1 VSFCR
6 ILVGCQSDG
15 SCVHTHRTILHDPK
29 VYPSPE
35 EYKPERWLKNGKLDP
50 DVPDPSVAA
59 FGYGRRQAECFYFIL
74 ALSDIFR
81 RICPGRY
88 LSDNSLYAMISLVL
102 AVYNITP
109 SVDGQG
115 NPVQLKP
122 EVTSGLLS

>member
-1 VSFCR
+1 VAHY
-6 ILVGCQSDG
+6 VY
-15 SCVHTHRTILHDPK
+15 TYRTILHDPK
-29 VYPSPE
+29 LYPSPE
-35 EYKPERWLKNGKLDP
+35 EYKPERWLKDGQLDA
-50 DVPDPSVAA
+50 DIPDPSVA
-59 FGYGRRQAECFYFIL
+59 FGYGRRQVKCFYFTL
-74 ALSDIFR
+74 VVSDIPR

-109 SVDGQG
+109 SVDDQG